1 MAGSESPI
9 LAVLKP
15 VVLGNDD
22 FDDETAL
29 LKEVAQSEFSR
40 NQNVDVVNV
49 SNVHSVQVTEENVNE
64 LFNSIDGPN
73 SQLLSTFQC
82 GQPVIPHPG
91 SQTEDTQDIGAVAS
105 DPLNVD
111 NLLSLVRLF
120 PKDLFITQVL
130 QLSSSD
136 RDMLERVRMVV
147 LECIQQSDGYPF
159 SLSASLKKRLQTRT
173 GDSVEYKLAQDVY
186 CLSSVLDG
194 ADWDDLR
201 DVLNIPPPKKSISQS
216 ACDVSFQAMN
226 ITEFEQLKTV
236 VQGLTADMVAIKQ
249 ENIAIKTELN
259 SEIKSL
265 RSDLNQL
272 QADITGDISEVRSL
286 ISTNAQSIERVCNDR
301 SNGVANLKSDI
312 KLLHSEVKSILDDP
326 VFSISVSS
334 IGESINK
341 MSAFD
346 SRLNKL
352 EKRVQSGKTTALTG
366 SGETSKPGQCKQSS
380 NTVTEDQGKVETN
393 TQSQDAAE
401 KQTDASKQQYI
412 AVHVNK
418 ADANI
423 LVKTLDTNTFSRV
436 PLDNIPDLRAI
447 PAKGLWSNVITSNS
461 KQPTSHQPSR
471 ISEQQPNRESVFRKT
486 GANGSDKGESTPKG
500 QTDSSE
506 RNVTDRQDGHPNSD
520 MQFQNKIP
528 VRINASR
535 NLRETD
541 TSREK
546 RVSQGDSFDNILSDD
561 IEFSTFVRKR
571 TKRFYVG
578 GFKSSITQ
586 EKLITYVESK
596 GLTVTWVKIWIS
608 NKSGRVIIRL
618 NVEASGGYYRISEPG
633 FWPKGAMCRP
643 WVSKNL
649 YTNSR
654 KSRGGEG
661 HYNSNYNG
669 NNDYNNGRYG
679 NEYDGYGEYDQ
690 YNEDSQHY

>member
-64 LFNSIDGPN
+64 LFNSIDGSN

-173 GDSVEYKLAQDVY
+173 GDSAEYKLAQDVY

-201 DVLNIPPPKKSISQS
+201 DVLNIPRPKKSKSQS
-216 ACDVSFQAMN
+216 VCDVSFQAMN

-265 RSDLNQL
+265 RSNLNQL

-341 MSAFD
+341 MSACD

-471 ISEQQPNRESVFRKT
+471 ISEQQPNRESVFRQT

-520 MQFQNKIP
+520 MQF
-528 VRINASR
+528 
-535 NLRETD
+535 
-541 TSREK
+541 
-546 RVSQGDSFDNILSDD
+546 
-561 IEFSTFVRKR
+561 
-571 TKRFYVG
+571 
-578 GFKSSITQ
+578 
-586 EKLITYVESK
+586 
-596 GLTVTWVKIWIS
+596 
-608 NKSGRVIIRL
+608 
-618 NVEASGGYYRISEPG
+618 
-633 FWPKGAMCRP
+633 
-643 WVSKNL
+643 
-649 YTNSR
+649 
-654 KSRGGEG
+654 
-661 HYNSNYNG
+661 
-669 NNDYNNGRYG
+669 
-679 NEYDGYGEYDQ
+679 
-690 YNEDSQHY
+690 